1 MPGIVSNLVQV
12 HPFRVRGGEIEHL
25 LLKRASDEPICP
37 DIWQVVTGGIETGER
52 SIDAAR
58 RELLEETGIVAES
71 WIALPV
77 VASFYF
83 EPTDEIMM
91 SPIFACRLPDAME
104 PRLSEEHGEYR
115 WLPLRDACALL
126 PYPSHREGA
135 RAVEEHLS
143 GLLPHR

>member
-1 MPGIVSNLVQV
+1 MPRIVSNLVQV
-12 HPFRVRGGEIEHL
+12 HPFRVREGEIEHL
-25 LLKRASDEPICP
+25 LLRRAPDEPVCP
-37 DIWQVVTGGIETGER
+37 DIWQVITGGIEAGER

-58 RELLEETGIVAES
+58 RELLEETGIIADS

-91 SPIFACRLPDAME
+91 SPIFACWLPDAAE

-115 WLPLRDACALL
+115 WLRLPDACALL

-135 RAVEEHLS
+135 RAVELHLS
-143 GLLPHR
+143 DLLAPR